1 MKIEELLDKAIQEA
15 IKCQPEI
22 TRTQILSL
30 FSTLEEKVKEL
41 EERNDALNKCLE
53 INQDDYAKM
62 KSFNEKQN
70 ASLKTQVE
78 GLKCCGNCTG
88 WKEAGLCLDAGCD
101 ADGCCDNWQS
111 TILTKGERHE

>member
-1 MKIEELLDKAIQEA
+1 MVGGEMKIEELLDKAIQEA

-62 KSFNEKQN
+62 KAFKEKEN
-70 ASLKTQVE
+70 ASLKSQVE
-78 GLKCCGNCTG
+78 ELKKKLKPTG
-88 WKEAGLCLDAGCD
+88 YHDVDEFYKE
-101 ADGCCDNWQS
+101 
-111 TILTKGERHE
+111 